1 MPEPFFRP
9 RTTLAHYVDEF
20 RSEWNLSRWEDFL
33 SVLPPKGNP
42 LRASVLLEVT
52 RLDMEYRYRAGEGLF
67 VEQYLALTPELGT
80 FETIPMVLIET
91 EMRLRRQFDQQ
102 LPLTEI
108 IERFPNR
115 AETIQAIAG
124 ELSTGKVGDRVVKKP
139 IVVKFPKT
147 RLDPANLPEN
157 FGHYRILKQL
167 GAGGM
172 GWVYLAR
179 DTRMDRLVAIKVP
192 RFSGSDE
199 KKTIHRFYQE
209 VRAAA
214 ALQHPNI
221 CSIYDVNQI
230 EDVPFMTMRYIEGKT
245 LASLIRPGK
254 RWPERESVRIVRGLA
269 MIVHAAHLK
278 GVVHRDLKPTN
289 VMISDDKELIV
300 MDFGLAVQPD
310 SEADRLTRTGS
321 PLGTP
326 AYMSPEQAQGERDRI
341 GPWSDVY
348 SLGVMLYELL
358 VGRRPFVG
366 NAAVVMVHHILTPP
380 QGLREQRPS
389 LSTHVERVCLKAM
402 AKAPEDRYPSARV
415 FADALHACLKAVSE
429 GQEVATPPSGTPD
442 RVGPQGQVVDL
453 PLEVKHTPQSE
464 RNMNAFDPKSVIPE
478 GTSARI
484 SKYLPPPF
492 EGAPSSVS
500 QSPPVLRARNPWLAP
515 VSICLLVVVVT
526 VVVVLLLK

>member
-1 MPEPFFRP
+1 MPEPSSQP
-9 RTTLAHYVDEF
+9 RETLAHYVDEF
-20 RSEWNLSRWEDFL
+20 RGGWNLSRWEDFL
-33 SVLPPKGNP
+33 SELPPKGSP

-52 RLDMEYRYRAGEGLF
+52 RLDMEYRYREGNGLF

-80 FETIPMVLIET
+80 FETIPTVLIET

-108 IERFPNR
+108 LDRFPNR
-115 AETIQAIAG
+115 IETIQAIAG
-124 ELSTGKVGDRVVKKP
+124 ELSTGKVGDGVAKKRS
-139 IVVKFPKT
+139 VAKFPKT

-157 FGHYRILKQL
+157 FGHYRILRQL

-179 DTRMDRLVAIKVP
+179 DTRMDRLVALKVP
-192 RFSGSDE
+192 RFSGTNE

-230 EDVPFMTMRYIEGKT
+230 EEVPFMTMRYIEGKT

-254 RWPERESVRIVRGLA
+254 RWPEKESVQVIRRLA
-269 MIVHAAHLK
+269 VIVHAAHLK

-289 VMISDDKELIV
+289 VMLSDDKELIV
-300 MDFGLAVQPD
+300 MDFGLAVQTD
-310 SEADRLTRTGS
+310 SETDRLTRTGS

-358 VGRRPFVG
+358 LGRRPFIG
-366 NAAVVMVHHILTPP
+366 NTAVVMVHHILTPP
-380 QGLREQRPS
+380 PPLREQRPS

-402 AKAPEDRYPSARV
+402 AKTPEGRYPSAKA
-415 FADALHACLKAVSE
+415 FADALYECLKAVGERREDS
-429 GQEVATPPSGTPD
+429 APASGAPNVT
-442 RVGPQGQVVDL
+442 GSQGQVVDL
-453 PLEVKHTPQSE
+453 PLEIKHTPQSA
-464 RNMNAFDPKSVIPE
+464 RNVNASDRKSEAPS
-478 GTSARI
+478 GASASI
-484 SKYLPPPF
+484 SNYLPATF
-492 EGAPSSVS
+492 EGAASSVS
-500 QSPPVLRARNPWLAP
+500 LPAAVVRDRKAWLVPVA
-515 VSICLLVVVVT
+515 VSLLVVILT
-526 VVVVLLLK
+526 ALMVLLLK